1 MNRLILTTIVATAVA
16 VLGQISTA
24 ATVVSYT
31 HNSGNGGHLGTVS
44 GGDLYKPPVSG
55 TGTGAIGSNVSDNNT
70 WGTGSTSTA
79 TGPDIGSTWRMAA
92 LLKVGA
98 ILSADGSDAFTT
110 PGDLNQPLALTLT
123 LGGQTAGT
131 NSAGYAPQAYLW
143 GIDASASGT
152 TGWWGTAG
160 TATQA
165 VSNATPLTP
174 GQWNAG
180 AGTWTFDLSTGGL
193 ATSDTGDIFGI
204 AVVGNEN
211 AVANESLSW
220 ARNSSSLTVA
230 PAAGAT
236 VLVDFSAAESTP
248 GGLQGGNYWN
258 TVGDNNA
265 NSLLGSST
273 GLDSGWDVTVTDGG
287 TYTGFGGTAING
299 NGDAAPF
306 DQSFAIIDGIFS
318 NHAQAAGTAT
328 ITFTNLTPDTDY
340 DFSTY
345 SDRAGGWAD
354 GVISTTVGTG
364 PASVAILKDAVTDFT
379 MTSDASGTI
388 AFTFVEGPGESS
400 NVGDN
405 AVLNALSMTEVPEP
419 STLALA
425 AMGLAGLVRR
435 RRA

>member
-1 MNRLILTTIVATAVA
+1 M
-16 VLGQISTA
+16 
-24 ATVVSYT
+24 
-31 HNSGNGGHLGTVS
+31 
-44 GGDLYKPPVSG
+44 
-55 TGTGAIGSNVSDNNT
+55 
-70 WGTGSTSTA
+70 
-79 TGPDIGSTWRMAA
+79 
-92 LLKVGA
+92 
-98 ILSADGSDAFTT
+98 
-110 PGDLNQPLALTLT
+110 
-123 LGGQTAGT
+123 
-131 NSAGYAPQAYLW
+131 
-143 GIDASASGT
+143 
-152 TGWWGTAG
+152 
-160 TATQA
+160 
-165 VSNATPLTP
+165 
-174 GQWNAG
+174 
-180 AGTWTFDLSTGGL
+180 
-193 ATSDTGDIFGI
+193 
-204 AVVGNEN
+204 GNEN

-220 ARNSSSLTVA
+220 ARNSSSLAVA

-236 VLVDFSAAESTP
+236 VLVDFSAAENSP

-258 TVGDNNA
+258 TVGDNTA
-265 NSLLGSST
+265 NSLIGAAT
-273 GLDSGWDVTVTDGG
+273 GLDSGWDVTVTHGG

-299 NGDAAPF
+299 DGDAAPF
-306 DQSFAIIDGIFS
+306 DQSFAIIDGIYS